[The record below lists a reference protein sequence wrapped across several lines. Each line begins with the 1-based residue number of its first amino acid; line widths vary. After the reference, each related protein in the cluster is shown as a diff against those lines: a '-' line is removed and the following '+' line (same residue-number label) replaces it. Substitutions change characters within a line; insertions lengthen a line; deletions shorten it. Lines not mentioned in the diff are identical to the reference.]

1 MHPTR
6 AYVLYNLLSGLA
18 GSTMIAAYVPLLL
31 SIGMSLSE
39 VALLN
44 VVFWTTIVILEI
56 PTGMLA
62 DGKSRRFSVS
72 CGVAAVAL
80 GFGLYSVVRGFW
92 TAAVAEFL
100 VGIGNAFISGAI
112 SAWLADALDRRG
124 EKNKSRHA
132 LATGSLVSSL
142 AMVVSGFACAFYL
155 APAHPRLCWALGAI
169 LSVGVFLCVRFA
181 MTDDGEPVHRVSE
194 LEACRESFR
203 VLKRKANLIWAASAA
218 TCMGLVIP
226 FNLYWVPLVKE
237 KAGSSGVAWAWVP
250 MYGAMALAGYAVRRS
265 KAKAGRETGMIAT
278 ALLLSG
284 IGLAFL
290 WSFAGFAPL
299 LGLIVLHEFG
309 RGLFAPLLD
318 AYTQQ
323 HIEAHYRATYGSL
336 QSFIG
341 KIGYAIVLG
350 AVTLFIWG
358 RPTTGSVIT
367 AVLGVAGAGL
377 VISAVLLWFFR
388 PKGAPP

>member
-62 DGKSRRFSVS
+62 DGRSRRFSVS

-80 GFGLYSVVRGFW
+80 GFGLYSVVCGFW
-92 TAAVAEFL
+92 TAVAAECL

-112 SAWLADALDRRG
+112 SAWLTDALDYRG
-124 EKNKSRHA
+124 EKNKLRHT

-142 AMVVSGFACAFYL
+142 AMVGSGFVCAFFL
-155 APAHPRLCWALGAI
+155 APEYPRLCWALGAL
-169 LSVGVFLCVRFA
+169 LSVGVFLCVRLA
-181 MTDDGEPVHRVSE
+181 MTDEGEPVHRVSE
-194 LEACRESFR
+194 FEACRESIR
-203 VLKRKANLIWAASAA
+203 VLKRKRDLIWAASAA

-237 KAGSSGVAWAWVP
+237 RAGSSGVAWFWVP

-265 KAKAGRETGMIAT
+265 KVQAGRETGLIAAAVLAT
-278 ALLLSG
+278 G
-284 IGLAFL
+284 IGLVFL
-290 WSFAGFAPL
+290 WRFADFAPL
-299 LGLIVLHEFG
+299 LAFIVLHEFG

-341 KIGYAIVLG
+341 KIGYAIVLA
-350 AVTLFIWG
+350 AVSLCIWG
-358 RPTTGSVIT
+358 KPTTGAVIT
-367 AVLGVAGAGL
+367 IVLGAAGAGL

-388 PKGAPP
+388 PKGVSS

>member
-1 MHPTR
+1 
-6 AYVLYNLLSGLA
+6 
-18 GSTMIAAYVPLLL
+18 
-31 SIGMSLSE
+31 
-39 VALLN
+39 
-44 VVFWTTIVILEI
+44 
-56 PTGMLA
+56 
-62 DGKSRRFSVS
+62 
-72 CGVAAVAL
+72 
-80 GFGLYSVVRGFW
+80 
-92 TAAVAEFL
+92 
-100 VGIGNAFISGAI
+100 
-112 SAWLADALDRRG
+112 
-124 EKNKSRHA
+124 
-132 LATGSLVSSL
+132 
-142 AMVVSGFACAFYL
+142 
-155 APAHPRLCWALGAI
+155 
-169 LSVGVFLCVRFA
+169 
-181 MTDDGEPVHRVSE
+181 
-194 LEACRESFR
+194 
-203 VLKRKANLIWAASAA
+203 
-218 TCMGLVIP
+218 
-226 FNLYWVPLVKE
+226 
-237 KAGSSGVAWAWVP
+237 
-250 MYGAMALAGYAVRRS
+250 MALAGYAVRRS